1 MRGKGLAL
9 LVMLVGA
16 PAAAVESFAVETA
29 WFVPELGQAF
39 IVGGGLE
46 GRFSGLAGRSESPW
60 PTRGLRLDVGWLR
73 YADGH
78 GRFSCGPTLGYG
90 RSLAEPL
97 HPDAAFQHLAFGAL
111 GRYRLASPTFFTVSF
126 AAFAEAGPFFA
137 DAEAGTT
144 APRAPPGA
152 PPRASSSSASAPC
165 STCHPGSSARSRP
178 GSASRPSAS
187 RAADPPSAAA
197 SASAWTSPATERLRA
212 RAAGS
217 DAPRGSAAVRPAPRR
232 PDRSG
237 PRPSR

>member
-16 PAAAVESFAVETA
+16 PAAAVGSFAVETA

-78 GRFSCGPTLGYG
+78 GRFSYGPTLGYG

-144 APRAPPGA
+144 APEGTTWRAAAGVELFSLGA
-152 PPRASSSSASAPC
+152 LLYLSPWVFGEVAPWL
-165 STCHPGSSARSRP
+165 GVEAIGFEGSRP
-178 GSASRPSAS
+178 ALGGGVRI
-187 RAADPPSAAA
+187 
-197 SASAWTSPATERLRA
+197 RLDFA
-212 RAAGS
+212 RH
-217 DAPRGSAAVRPAPRR
+217 
-232 PDRSG
+232 
-237 PRPSR
+237 